1 MVNLTEDEVR
11 NSAGGVLGFTV
22 FGPNG
27 QMINVENEREIA
39 GVGQLTTFIQLGKK
53 LKITEFKGVKDKP
66 DGWYFPTDFG
76 QPAIV
81 LETKNSGE
89 DVRLQKW
96 ADELIKNMRIVSK
109 KYSKV
114 LGILWNGI
122 DQRVFINDEECS
134 DVAKT
139 LQNKEYYL
147 SLCKNDKIDKMH
159 IYDVT
164 KRINDNLAF
173 NFGMT
178 DLQDRMIFT
187 ACALVA
193 QRYFPVPGLRNLKNM
208 GYSTFKNWIFDS
220 LSKAIIEDKRQNEK
234 LDVLLDTY
242 SGIKI
247 SIEKQDAINKFIDD
261 VCEIS
266 GLVNSDN
273 WNGEDVMAIF
283 FNEFNRYRGKAQ
295 AGQVFTPD
303 HVTSFMY
310 RLIDV
315 HMDDKV
321 LDATCGSGAF
331 LVKAMCNMMKEAGG
345 VNTDKASKIKSGQL
359 FGIEMYNKVFALAC
373 ANMMIHKDGKTNL
386 ALLDAREQDASDWIK
401 WEKVPTKFDDDGK
414 PLDGVSRNI
423 TKVLMNPPY
432 ERKYGCMK
440 IVNNVLDSVPKGT
453 PCAFILPDK
462 KLEKDGADKKLGN
475 KVLKNHTLK
484 TIIKMPENLFLNGT
498 TPSIFIFEA
507 GRPQG
512 DDNIIGY
519 YIEDDGLETVKNK
532 GRQDVRNRWEEKE
545 DYWVKAI
552 HDGNDSVYNTRQI
565 INPKEHLSYQLPE
578 KPFEISEEDFTK
590 TVLNYMMFEDG
601 IDVKDFNDKV
611 LNKVVYGSVI
621 SESDDSVQIIVDKSA
636 DNNLNIEE

>member
-1 MVNLTEDEVR
+1 MVKLTEDEVR
-11 NSAGGVLGFTV
+11 NSAGGILGFTAI
-22 FGPNG
+22 GKNG
-27 QMINVENEREIA
+27 EMVNIENDKVIS

-53 LKITEFKGVKDKP
+53 LKIDEFKGVRDKP
-66 DGWYFPTDFG
+66 DGWYLPLDKG
-76 QPAIV
+76 MPAII
-81 LETKNSGE
+81 LETKSSDE

-96 ADELIKNMRIVSK
+96 ADEIVKNVRIASK
-109 KYSKV
+109 KYNKV
-114 LGILWNGI
+114 VGILWNGVE
-122 DQRVFINDEECS
+122 QRVFLGTDELD
-134 DVAKT
+134 DVSNT
-139 LQNKEYYL
+139 LQDKKYYI
-147 SLCKNDKIDKMH
+147 SLFTSEKIDKNH
-159 IYDVT
+159 IYEVT
-164 KRINDNLAF
+164 QRINNNLHF

-193 QRYFPVPGLRNLKNM
+193 QRYFPTPGLENLKNM

-220 LSKAIIEDKRQNEK
+220 LSKAIVADKRQNQK

-242 SGIKI
+242 AAIKI
-247 SIEKQDAINKFIDD
+247 SIEKQEAINKFIDD

-266 GLVNSDN
+266 ELVNSDN

-283 FNEFNRYRGKAQ
+283 FNEFNRYRAKAQ

-315 HMDDKV
+315 NMDDRV

-345 VNTDKASKIKSGQL
+345 VNTKKAAEIKSEQL
-359 FGIEMYNKVFALAC
+359 FGIEMFNKVFALAC

-386 ALLDAREQDASDWIK
+386 AQLDARDSEASNWIK
-401 WEKVPTKFDDDGK
+401 EK
-414 PLDGVSRNI
+414 NI

-440 IVNNVLDSVPKGT
+440 IVKNVLDSVPKGT

-462 KLEKDGADKKLGN
+462 KLEKDGADKKYGN
-475 KVLKNHTLK
+475 KVLKDHTLK

-512 DDNIIGY
+512 KDNIIGY

-532 GRQDVRNRWEEKE
+532 GRQDVKGLWDAYEE
-545 DYWVKAI
+545 YWVQAI
-552 HDGNDSVYNTRQI
+552 RDGNDYKYNTRQI
-565 INPKEHLSYQLPE
+565 INPSEHLSYQVE
-578 KPFEISEEDFTK
+578 KKPYEIKEEDFVK
-590 TVLNYMMFEDG
+590 TVLDYMLFEN
-601 IDVKDFNDKV
+601 DVDTTQFNEKILKNV
-611 LNKVVYGSVI
+611 LYGSDTSKRGNDVI
-621 SESDDSVQIIVDKSA
+621 IRIKGDNKNGES
-636 DNNLNIEE
+636 

>member
-1 MVNLTEDEVR
+1 MVDLPEDEVR
-11 NSAGGVLGFTV
+11 NSAGGILGFTN
-22 FGPNG
+22 FGESG
-27 QMINVENEREIA
+27 EMVNVENEKEHS

-53 LKITEFKGVKDKP
+53 MKVDEFRGIRAKP
-66 DGWYFPTDFG
+66 DGWYLPTDFG
-76 QPAIV
+76 KPAIV
-81 LETKNSGE
+81 LETKSSFE
-89 DVRLQKW
+89 DVGLQKW
-96 ADELIKNMRIVSK
+96 VDELRKNMNILLK

-114 LGILWNGI
+114 VGILWNGI
-122 DQRVFINDEECS
+122 NQRVFINDREIQ

-139 LQNKEYYL
+139 LQNKEYYI
-147 SLCKNDKIDKMH
+147 SLCSNAKIDKIH

-187 ACALVA
+187 SCALVA
-193 QRYFPVPGLRNLKNM
+193 QRYFPVPGLKNLKNM
-208 GYSTFKNWIFDS
+208 GYSIFKTWIFDS
-220 LSKAIIEDKRQNEK
+220 LSKAITEDKRQNEK
-234 LDVLLDTY
+234 LDVLLETY
-242 SGIKI
+242 SIIKI
-247 SIEKQDAINKFIDD
+247 SIEKPEAINKFIDD

-266 GLVNSDN
+266 ELVNSNN

-386 ALLDAREQDASDWIK
+386 ALLDAREKDAGEWIK
-401 WEKVPTKFDDDGK
+401 WEKTPTKFDDDGK
-414 PLDGVSRNI
+414 PVDGVLRNI

-440 IVNNVLDSVPKGT
+440 IVKNVLDSVPKGT

-462 KLEKDGADKKLGN
+462 KLEKDGADKKYGN
-475 KVLKNHTLK
+475 KILKDHTLK

-498 TPSIFIFEA
+498 TPSIFVFEA

-512 DDNIIGY
+512 NDNVIGY

-532 GRQDVRNRWEEKE
+532 GRQDIKNRWESKE
-545 DYWVKAI
+545 DYWIKAI
-552 HDGNDSVYNTRQI
+552 HDGNDYLYNTRQI

-578 KPFEISEEDFTK
+578 KPFEISDEDFTK
-590 TVLNYMMFEDG
+590 TVLNYIMYEDG
-601 IDVKDFNDKV
+601 IDVKDFSDKV
-611 LNKVVYGSVI
+611 LNKVIYGSSI
-621 SESDDSVQIIVDKSA
+621 SSSNDTVQITMNKKLDSEPRG
-636 DNNLNIEE
+636 DE

>member
-1 MVNLTEDEVR
+1 MANLTEDEVR
-11 NSAGGVLGFTV
+11 NSAGGILGFTV
-22 FGPNG
+22 FGPSG
-27 QMINVENEREIA
+27 QMINVENDSEIA
-39 GVGQLTTFIQLGKK
+39 GVGQLTTFIQIGKK
-53 LKITEFKGVKDKP
+53 LGITEFKGVKDRP

-76 QPAIV
+76 KPAII
-81 LETKNSGE
+81 LETKSSNE

-96 ADELIKNMRIVSK
+96 ADELAKNIKIASK
-109 KYSKV
+109 KYKTV
-114 LGILWNGI
+114 IGILWNGI
-122 DQRVFINDEECS
+122 EQRVFIGEEEATGLS
-134 DVAKT
+134 QT
-139 LQNKEYYL
+139 LQSKDYYI
-147 SLCKNDKIDKMH
+147 SLCTSTKIDKNH
-159 IYDVT
+159 IYEVT
-164 KRINDNLAF
+164 QRINNNLHF

-193 QRYFPVPGLRNLKNM
+193 QRYFPTPGLENLKNM

-220 LSKAIIEDKRQNEK
+220 LSKAIVEDKKQNQK

-242 SGIKI
+242 SAIKI

-266 GLVNSDN
+266 ELVNSDN

-283 FNEFNRYRGKAQ
+283 FNEFNRYRAKAK

-315 HMDDKV
+315 NMNDRV

-345 VNTDKASKIKSGQL
+345 VNTTKAAEIKSEQL
-359 FGIEMYNKVFALAC
+359 FGIEMFNKVFALAC

-386 ALLDAREQDASDWIK
+386 AQLDARDAEASEWIK
-401 WEKVPTKFDDDGK
+401 EK
-414 PLDGVSRNI
+414 NI

-440 IVNNVLDSVPKGT
+440 IVKNVLDSVPKGT

-462 KLEKDGADKKLGN
+462 KLEKDMADKKYGN
-475 KVLKNHTLK
+475 KVLKDHTLK

-498 TPSIFIFEA
+498 TPSIFVFEA

-512 DDNIIGY
+512 GDNIIGY

-532 GRQDVRNRWEEKE
+532 GRQDVKGRWDELEN
-545 DYWVKAI
+545 YWIQAI
-552 HDGNDSVYNTRQI
+552 RDGNDYKYNTRQI
-565 INPKEHLSYQLPE
+565 INPSEHLSYQMPE
-578 KPFEISEEDFTK
+578 KPFELYEEDFRK
-590 TVLNYMMFEDG
+590 ALLDYELFKRQ
-601 IDVKDFNDKV
+601 IDVKELGDKLTQRV
-611 LNKVVYGSVI
+611 LYGSEI
-621 SESDDSVQIIVDKSA
+621 EQKDDGGYDLKI
-636 DNNLNIEE
+636 

>member
-11 NSAGGVLGFTV
+11 NSAGGVLGFTI
-22 FGPNG
+22 FGSNG
-27 QMINVENEREIA
+27 EMINVENDKEVS

-53 LKITEFKGVKDKP
+53 LKIAEFKGIKDKP

-76 QPAIV
+76 KPAII
-81 LETKNSGE
+81 LETKNSKE

-96 ADELIKNMRIVSK
+96 ADELIKNMNIVSK

-114 LGILWNGI
+114 VGILWNGV
-122 DQRVFINDEECS
+122 DQRVFINDEEVT

-139 LQNKEYYL
+139 LQNKEYYI
-147 SLCKNDKIDKMH
+147 SLCTNDKIDKMH

-173 NFGMT
+173 NFGMI

-193 QRYFPVPGLRNLKNM
+193 QRYFPVPGLQNLKNM

-220 LSKAIIEDKRQNEK
+220 LSKAITEDKRQNEK

-266 GLVNSDN
+266 ELVNSDN

-283 FNEFNRYRGKAQ
+283 FNEFNRYRAKAQ

-331 LVKAMCNMMKEAGG
+331 LVKAMCNMMKESGG
-345 VNTDKASKIKSGQL
+345 VNTDKASKIKGGQL

-386 ALLDAREQDASDWIK
+386 ALLDARDKEASDWIK
-401 WEKVPTKFDDDGK
+401 WEKIPTKFDEDGK
-414 PLDGVSRNI
+414 PIDGVARNI

-440 IVNNVLDSVPKGT
+440 IVGNVLDSVPKGT

-512 DDNIIGY
+512 NDNIIGY

-532 GRQDVRNRWEEKE
+532 GRQDIKNRWEEKE

-552 HDGNDSVYNTRQI
+552 HDGNDYLYNTRQI

-578 KPFEISEEDFTK
+578 KPFEISEEDFKKTAIDYICFKNGIDTK
-590 TVLNYMMFEDG
+590 EFGDKLLNTVLYYSDVSENDENVSISLAKGGDLDG
-601 IDVKDFNDKV
+601 ND
-611 LNKVVYGSVI
+611 
-621 SESDDSVQIIVDKSA
+621 
-636 DNNLNIEE
+636 

>member
-1 MVNLTEDEVR
+1 MEKTMVRLTEDEVR
-11 NSAGGVLGFTV
+11 NSAGGILGFTII
-22 FGPNG
+22 GKHG
-27 QMINVENEREIA
+27 EMINVENDDVIS
-39 GVGQLTTFIQLGKK
+39 GVGQLTTFNQLGKK
-53 LKITEFKGVKDKP
+53 LKTDVFKGKKDKP
-66 DGWYFPTDFG
+66 DGWYFSLDNSA
-76 QPAIV
+76 PAII
-81 LETKNSGE
+81 LETKSSDE

-96 ADELIKNMRIVSK
+96 VDELQKNIKIASK

-114 LGILWNGI
+114 IGILWNGI
-122 DQRVFINDEECS
+122 EQRVFLDGNELEGVS
-134 DVAKT
+134 KT
-139 LQNKEYYL
+139 LQVKEYYI
-147 SLCKNDKIDKMH
+147 SFCTTEKIDKNH
-159 IYDVT
+159 IYEVT
-164 KRINDNLAF
+164 QRINNNLHF

-193 QRYFPVPGLRNLKNM
+193 QRYFPVPGLMNLKNM
-208 GYSTFKNWIFDS
+208 GYNTFKNWIFDS
-220 LSKAIIEDKRQNEK
+220 LSKAIVADKRQNEK

-242 SGIKI
+242 AGIKI
-247 SIEKQDAINKFIDD
+247 SIEKQEAINKFIDD

-266 GLVNSDN
+266 VLVNSDN

-283 FNEFNRYRGKAQ
+283 FNEFNRYRAKVQ

-315 HMDDKV
+315 NMNDRV

-345 VNTDKASKIKSGQL
+345 VNTEKSSEIKSERL
-359 FGIEMYNKVFALAC
+359 YGIEMFNKVFALAC

-386 ALLDAREQDASDWIK
+386 AQLDARGEEASMWIK
-401 WEKVPTKFDDDGK
+401 GK
-414 PLDGVSRNI
+414 NI

-440 IVNNVLDSVPKGT
+440 IVKNVLDSVPKGT

-462 KLEKDGADKKLGN
+462 KLEKDGVDKKYGN
-475 KVLKNHTLK
+475 KVLKDHTLK

-498 TPSIFIFEA
+498 TPSIFIFES

-512 DDNIIGY
+512 GDNIIGY

-532 GRQDVRNRWEEKE
+532 GRQDIRNRWEKIE
-545 DYWVKAI
+545 DYWIKAI
-552 HDGNDSVYNTRQI
+552 HDGNDYLYNTRQI
-565 INPKEHLSYQLPE
+565 INPAEHLSYQMPE
-578 KPFEISEEDFTK
+578 QVIEILEKDFTK
-590 TVLNYMMFEDG
+590 TVLDYTLYERGADL
-601 IDVKDFNDKV
+601 KTYK
-611 LNKVVYGSVI
+611 
-621 SESDDSVQIIVDKSA
+621 EQIIESIFYDSKINSRK
-636 DNNLNIEE
+636 DNISIVVKKKEGKDE